1 MRYLPAYV
9 YVLIGYVGPIMSA
22 VGILIGQGG
31 NHFTGTFVAQKNI
44 VLLTGTFSQSVVPF
58 LAPGAIVKYKKV
70 SDFKGTYDIELF
82 KPRSFVGET
91 TVDITFVNDSSV
103 KLHLTGI
110 VVGKIPERQ
119 VITGFGTFILIPIP

>member
-1 MRYLPAYV
+1 
-9 YVLIGYVGPIMSA
+9 MSA

-58 LAPGAIVKYKKV
+58 LAPGAIVKYKNV
-70 SDFKGTYDIELF
+70 SDFKGTYDIEF
-82 KPRSFVGET
+82 FDPRSFVGET

-103 KLHLTGI
+103 KLPLKGI
-110 VVGKIPERQ
+110 IISQTRERQ